1 MSAVAVK
8 GWCPGALRPMQSGDG
23 LLVRI
28 RPHAGRVDARQAKRM
43 AELAERYGNGL
54 VDVTNRA
61 NLQIRGVSETS
72 CPPLIDGL
80 AELGLLDP
88 DPDTEARR
96 NILIT
101 PFWNAADETISI
113 AAELE
118 HALVSGPHGLPTKF
132 GFALDC
138 GSVRV
143 LAQASAD
150 VRIERDSDGRLVVRA
165 DGAKL
170 GRIVTRKEV
179 VPTALALAEW
189 FVNSGGAPG
198 GRGRMAAHLGDGAT
212 LPKNLCGDAP
222 PGRNAAL
229 PLPGPYPQGVMIGV
243 AFGQLTPP
251 ALRLLGARANGLRLT
266 PWRMILAEGT
276 REMPACD
283 GLIAQAEHPILRVI
297 ACSGAPRCREAHAD
311 TRALAI
317 ALAPSLPADANLHI
331 SGCAKACARSGPA
344 SVTLLATREGFDL
357 VRGGSTHDEPVLRG
371 LSYDTILSNPS
382 LLSGAG

>member
-1 MSAVAVK
+1 
-8 GWCPGALRPMQSGDG
+8 
-23 LLVRI
+23 
-28 RPHAGRVDARQAKRM
+28 
-43 AELAERYGNGL
+43 
-54 VDVTNRA
+54 
-61 NLQIRGVSETS
+61 
-72 CPPLIDGL
+72 
-80 AELGLLDP
+80 
-88 DPDTEARR
+88 
-96 NILIT
+96 
-101 PFWNAADETISI
+101 
-113 AAELE
+113 
-118 HALVSGPHGLPTKF
+118 
-132 GFALDC
+132 
-138 GSVRV
+138 
-143 LAQASAD
+143 
-150 VRIERDSDGRLVVRA
+150 
-165 DGAKL
+165 
-170 GRIVTRKEV
+170 
-179 VPTALALAEW
+179 
-189 FVNSGGAPG
+189 
-198 GRGRMAAHLGDGAT
+198 
-212 LPKNLCGDAP
+212 
-222 PGRNAAL
+222 
-229 PLPGPYPQGVMIGV
+229 MIGV

>member
-28 RPHAGRVDARQAKRM
+28 RPHAGRVDAGQARGM

-72 CPPLIDGL
+72 CPRLIDGL

-118 HALVSGPHGLPTKF
+118 HALVSGPHGLPIKF

-138 GSVRV
+138 GSERV

-150 VRIERDSDGRLVVRA
+150 VRIERDSDRHLIVRA
-165 DGAKL
+165 DGAKF

-179 VPTALALAEW
+179 VPTALSLAEW
-189 FVNSGGAPG
+189 FVSSGGAPG
-198 GRGRMAAHLGDGAT
+198 GRGRMAAHLGEGAT

-222 PGRNAAL
+222 PRRNAPL
-229 PLPGPYPQGVMIGV
+229 PLPGLYPQGVMIGV
-243 AFGQLTPP
+243 AFGQLTAP
-251 ALRLLGARANGLRLT
+251 ALGFLGARANGLRLT
-266 PWRMILAEGT
+266 PWRMILAEGMHG
-276 REMPACD
+276 MPACD
-283 GLIAQAEHPILRVI
+283 GLIAQAKHPILRVI
-297 ACSGAPRCREAHAD
+297 ACSGAPRCREAHVD
-311 TRALAI
+311 TRALAV
-317 ALAPSLPADANLHI
+317 ALASYLPAEANLHI
-331 SGCAKACARSGPA
+331 SGCAKACAHSGPA
-344 SVTLLATREGFDL
+344 SVTLIATREGFDL
-357 VRGGSTHDEPVLRG
+357 VRGGSARDQPVLRG

-382 LLSGAG
+382 LLSGAS